1 MGLDKINFCLQA
13 FVEKNL
19 VKVQRFSQG
28 ENKLRHAYVL
38 TSPGVT
44 EKLKLK
50 SKFSGWKVAEYGTL
64 EAEIKSLK
72 AEMNSVKGGPR

>member
-1 MGLDKINFCLQA
+1 MQK
-13 FVEKNL
+13 
-19 VKVQRFSQG
+19 FSQG
-28 ENKLRHAYVL
+28 ENQQRHAYPL
-38 TSPGVT
+38 TSLEVP

-50 SKFSGWKVAEYGTL
+50 SKFSRWKVTEYGTL